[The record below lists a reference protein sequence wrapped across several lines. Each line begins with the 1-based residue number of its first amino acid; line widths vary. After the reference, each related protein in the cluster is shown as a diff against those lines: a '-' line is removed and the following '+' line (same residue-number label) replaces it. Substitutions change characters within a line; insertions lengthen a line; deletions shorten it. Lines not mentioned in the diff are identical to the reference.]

1 MSLLARYPAEAQAAY
16 TQFLQTRSPDDADQ
30 IVLAVIRQHIPRKHQ
45 PPAGQPLPETA
56 RLMADLG
63 YDSLA
68 IAEVVF
74 LFEDLFKVR
83 ITQAELTP
91 VRTVSDLRSFVRR
104 KLEV

>member
-1 MSLLARYPAEAQAAY
+1 MSLLARYPAEAQTAYAHFQQVRDPAA
-16 TQFLQTRSPDDADQ
+16 ADQ
-30 IVLAVIRQHIPRKHQ
+30 IVLAVIRQHIPRKNQ
-45 PPAGQPLPETA
+45 LPTGDPLPANA

-91 VRTVSDLRSFVRR
+91 LRTVADLRAFVRK